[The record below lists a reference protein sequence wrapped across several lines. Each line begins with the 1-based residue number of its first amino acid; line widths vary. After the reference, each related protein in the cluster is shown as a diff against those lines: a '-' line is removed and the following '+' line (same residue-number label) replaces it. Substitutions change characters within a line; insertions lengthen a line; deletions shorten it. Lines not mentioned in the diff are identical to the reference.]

1 MELFRFRRYV
11 VLLWLMLQSVFVY
24 AQPDSLM
31 RSPGLQVSIITCGP
45 GTDLYSVYGHS
56 AVRIVDSMRGTD
68 KVYNYGTFDFSDPDF
83 YWKFTRGKLLYYLNV
98 ESYEGFVRMYQREG
112 RSVYEQVLNLPMSDA
127 VRVHDFLETNALPE
141 NKYYHYDFLFDNCST
156 RIRDIFPSLLGSR
169 FTYGQAMTDDSLS
182 FRQLLDA
189 YERNIHWERV
199 GINLLLSSRVDDKM
213 KSNES
218 MFLPD
223 FLQKGFHG
231 ATLDGQQVVK
241 QTLQLAP
248 SQLPF
253 PSNNNGPRRAMWMLL
268 IGAFILSIIPRTR
281 FFMVFIDV
289 LLFLVVGLLGLFL
302 VFMWFGTTH
311 AVCAFNLNLF
321 WAFPVHV
328 LLAYFIGREHS
339 KKAAY
344 ARLASSMLVAGVV
357 LSWFGPQPYSP
368 ELTPLLLLLYWR
380 LSVYS
385 RLFNLQSFGAWN
397 TAR

>member
-1 MELFRFRRYV
+1 MMLRALRWIV
-11 VLLWLMLQSVFVY
+11 CLIVLLQSVVVL
-24 AQPDSLM
+24 AQTESTG
-31 RSPGLQVSIITCGP
+31 RASGLQVSIITCGP

-98 ESYEGFVRMYQREG
+98 ESYDGFVRMYQREG
-112 RSVYEQVLNLPMSDA
+112 RSVYEQVLNLPMTDA
-127 VRVHDFLETNALPE
+127 VRVQDFLETNLLPE

-156 RIRDIFPSLLGSR
+156 RIRDIFPSLLGAR
-169 FTYGQAMTDDSLS
+169 FSYGRAMANDSLS

-213 KSNES
+213 NSNES

-231 ATLDGQQVVK
+231 ATLDGQALVK
-241 QTLQLAP
+241 QTLQVAP
-248 SQLPF
+248 SMLPF
-253 PSNNNGPRRAMWMLL
+253 QGSGNGPRQWLWTVL
-268 IGAFILSIIPRTR
+268 IAVFLLSIIPRTR
-281 FFMVFIDV
+281 FLMVFIDV
-289 LLFLVVGLLGLFL
+289 LLFLVIGLLGCFL
-302 VFMWFGTTH
+302 VFMWFGTEH

-321 WAFPVHV
+321 WAFPLHV
-328 LLAYFIGREHS
+328 LLAYFISREHN

-344 ARLASSMLVAGVV
+344 ARVASSMLVVGIV
-357 LSWFGPQPYSP
+357 LSWLGPQPFST

-380 LSVYS
+380 LSVHS
-385 RLFNLQSFGAWN
+385 RMFNLQSFGAWN